1 MQKQTEMA
9 RTRSPNFEDIQLGIL
24 KKAARLFA
32 THGYERTSIGDLV
45 RACDLSRGA
54 IYHYFESKEAILFAM
69 MDSLVHGLLETLTE
83 AAAEEGGPVER
94 LERIIAAFVE
104 HNARSPDE
112 QVILLH
118 DIGALS
124 RSEQKQI
131 HAIEKQVVE
140 LVADAIVAADARGA
154 VTPRTRKVYTMM
166 LFGMINYTYT
176 WYDAKGPVKPR
187 ELAEMATE
195 VFLGGL
201 WPGARRLAPLAALRA
216 KAAQR

>member
-1 MQKQTEMA
+1 MA
-9 RTRSPNFEDIQLGIL
+9 RTRSAHYEDIQSGIL

-69 MDSLVHGLLETLTE
+69 MDTLVRGLLETLQE
-83 AAAEEGGPVER
+83 AASVEAAPVER
-94 LERIIAAFVE
+94 LENIIMAFVE
-104 HNARSPDE
+104 SNARSPDE
-112 QVILLH
+112 QIILLN

-124 RSEQKQI
+124 RAEQKQI
-131 HAIEKQVVE
+131 HAIEKQIVD
-140 LVADAIVAADARGA
+140 LVGDAIVAADARGL
-154 VTPRTRKVYTMM
+154 VTPKTRKVYTMM

-187 ELAEMATE
+187 DLARMATDLFFNG
-195 VFLGGL
+195 FL
-201 WPGARRLAPLAALRA
+201 PEKRGAKPALRVA
-216 KAAQR
+216 K

>member
-1 MQKQTEMA
+1 MA
-9 RTRSPNFEDIQLGIL
+9 RTRSPKFEDIQQGIL
-24 KKAARLFA
+24 RKAARLFA
-32 THGYERTSIGDLV
+32 TRGYERTSIGDLV

-69 MDSLVHGLLETLTE
+69 MDSLVRGLLETLTE
-83 AAAEEGGPVER
+83 AAAEDGSPVER

-104 HNARSPDE
+104 YNARSPDE
-112 QVILLH
+112 QVILLN

-131 HAIEKQVVE
+131 HAIEKQVVD
-140 LVADAIVAADARGA
+140 LVADAIVAADARGV

-187 ELAEMATE
+187 DLAEMAADL
-195 VFLGGL
+195 FLAGFLSGRANAA
-201 WPGARRLAPLAALRA
+201 PARARD
-216 KAAQR
+216 KAAV

>member
-1 MQKQTEMA
+1 MA
-9 RTRSPNFEDIQLGIL
+9 RTRSPKYEGIQLGIL

-69 MDSLVHGLLETLTE
+69 MDSLVRGLLESLTE
-83 AAAEEGGPVER
+83 AAAQEGEPLER
-94 LERIIAAFVE
+94 LQRIIVAFVE
-104 HNARSPDE
+104 SNARSPDE
-112 QVILLH
+112 QTILLN
-118 DIGALS
+118 DLGALS
-124 RSEQKQI
+124 RAEQKQI
-131 HAIEKQVVE
+131 HAIEKQVVD
-140 LVADAIVAADARGA
+140 LVADAIAAADTRGL

-187 ELAEMATE
+187 ELADMATDLFFNG
-195 VFLGGL
+195 FLQEKR
-201 WPGARRLAPLAALRA
+201 GAGPALRLAKR
-216 KAAQR
+216 